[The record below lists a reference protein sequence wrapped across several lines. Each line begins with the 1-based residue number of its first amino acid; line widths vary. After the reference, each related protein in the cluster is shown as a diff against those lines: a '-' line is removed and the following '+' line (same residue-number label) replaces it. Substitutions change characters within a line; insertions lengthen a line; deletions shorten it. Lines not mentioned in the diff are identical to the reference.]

1 MNTRF
6 LASALFAVV
15 AASAGSAF
23 AADAA
28 FGENYPGPVLAQPST
43 LSRSAVEQET
53 RQAVAA
59 GALHFGEQGLEQ
71 AGSESAGRLSRAE
84 VRATT
89 LQALKHG
96 NLHFGESA

>member
-28 FGENYPGPVLAQPST
+28 FGENYPAPVSAQPST
-43 LSRSAVEQET
+43 LSRSAVQQET

-59 GALHFGEQGLEQ
+59 GVLHFGEQGLEQ
-71 AGSESAGRLSRAE
+71 GGNDSARGLSRAE
-84 VRATT
+84 VRSATQ
-89 LQALKHG
+89 QALKHG

>member
-6 LASALFAVV
+6 LASALFAIA
-15 AASAGSAF
+15 AASTGSAF

-28 FGENYPGPVLAQPST
+28 FGENYTGPALSRSST
-43 LSRSAVEQET
+43 LSRSAVEAET

-59 GALHFGEQGLEQ
+59 GVLRFGEQGLEQ
-71 AGSESAGRLSRAE
+71 RASEAASSLSRAE
-84 VRATT
+84 VRAATQ
-89 LQALKHG
+89 QALRHG